1 MISFDLKRARK
12 LWLWV
17 RLLYSVDSHPNAFGA
32 WRWIQHFLWPIWPF
46 SPIDSPRQVIK
57 SLRSVEYWIQRFL
70 DALRAVVIVSI
81 CFNILIAESLLCSHK
96 AASTFE
102 FAWPWYSNVPSKSRS
117 AGSHFRNT
125 SLGRS
130 CNATFCS
137 PSVGH
142 CDEWTIL
149 TVHQSCGSCCDTGM
163 DQNLWY
169 HIYLS
174 IFGGDER
181 MNIDDHLRFET
192 SLGFTRVPG
201 FWHMLWPAPGNLS
214 PQLQSPAALAYEA
227 ATGLWDDLG
236 FVVSDEMTTA
246 FLTGKKLSCVA

>member
-1 MISFDLKRARK
+1 MTFRECIVGIVALFSSCFFAKRDVFFGSQTCQKAVAVGQTLVLCGFSPK
-12 LWLWV
+12 CLWCLE
-17 RLLYSVDSHPNAFGA
+17 VDSAFPLTHLTLLAHRLTTSGDQIFA
-32 WRWIQHFLWPIWPF
+32 
-46 SPIDSPRQVIK
+46 
-57 SLRSVEYWIQRFL
+57 E
-70 DALRAVVIVSI
+70 IVSI

-163 DQNLWY
+163 DQNL
-169 HIYLS
+169 
-174 IFGGDER
+174 
-181 MNIDDHLRFET
+181 
-192 SLGFTRVPG
+192 
-201 FWHMLWPAPGNLS
+201 
-214 PQLQSPAALAYEA
+214 
-227 ATGLWDDLG
+227 
-236 FVVSDEMTTA
+236 
-246 FLTGKKLSCVA
+246 